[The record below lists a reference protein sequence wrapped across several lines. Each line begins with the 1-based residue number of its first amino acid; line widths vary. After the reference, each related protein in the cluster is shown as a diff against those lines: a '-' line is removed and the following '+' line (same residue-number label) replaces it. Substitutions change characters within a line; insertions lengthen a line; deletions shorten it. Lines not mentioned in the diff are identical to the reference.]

1 MAETGADRDLLF
13 GLLALQ
19 NGLIDQ
25 DQLVDAFRVWSRDK
39 RRPIAGHLV
48 DRGVLDSDDR
58 GAVEVLVARHLKK
71 HGGSTEKSL
80 AAIPAGRSTR
90 ESLAGVGDADIA
102 GTLARVGSG
111 SAASLADGE
120 ADRTASFGVGAATS
134 DGQRFR
140 VLRPHAKGGLG
151 AVFVALD
158 EELHR
163 EVALKQILEKH
174 ADDPTSRARFLLEA
188 EITGGL
194 EHPGIVPVYGLG
206 TYGNGRPY
214 YAMRFIRGDSLKEA
228 IDRFHAEGAWKHD
241 PGRRSLELRQL
252 LRRFT
257 DACNAVEYAHSRGV
271 LHRDLKPGNII
282 VGKHGETL
290 VVDWGLAKA
299 VGRIDPAFQSGER
312 TLVPSSGSGSAET
325 LPGSA
330 LGTPAYMSPEQAE
343 GDLEHL
349 GPRSDVYS
357 LGSTLYCLLTG
368 QPPFEGDV
376 GEVLPRLYCSGAKFR
391 PPRQLRRDDRPGAGG
406 GLPEGHGAQARGPV
420 QFAKRVG
427 RGRGAVDGR

>member
-25 DQLVDAFRVWSRDK
+25 VQLVDAFRVWSRDK

-48 DRGVLDSDDR
+48 ERGALDTDDR

-80 AAIPAGRSTR
+80 AAIGAGRSTR
-90 ESLAGVGDADIA
+90 ASLARVGDLDIE

-111 SAASLADGE
+111 SAASPADGE
-120 ADRTASFGVGAATS
+120 DDRTASYGVGTATS

-163 EVALKQILEKH
+163 ELALKQILEKH

-194 EHPGIVPVYGLG
+194 EI
-206 TYGNGRPY
+206 GR
-214 YAMRFIRGDSLKEA
+214 ADAGSLIGK
-228 IDRFHAEGAWKHD
+228 
-241 PGRRSLELRQL
+241 RQ
-252 LRRFT
+252 
-257 DACNAVEYAHSRGV
+257 
-271 LHRDLKPGNII
+271 
-282 VGKHGETL
+282 
-290 VVDWGLAKA
+290 
-299 VGRIDPAFQSGER
+299 
-312 TLVPSSGSGSAET
+312 
-325 LPGSA
+325 
-330 LGTPAYMSPEQAE
+330 
-343 GDLEHL
+343 
-349 GPRSDVYS
+349 
-357 LGSTLYCLLTG
+357 
-368 QPPFEGDV
+368 
-376 GEVLPRLYCSGAKFR
+376 
-391 PPRQLRRDDRPGAGG
+391 RRDVARQRSRHAGVHE
-406 GLPEGHGAQARGPV
+406 PRASRRGP
-420 QFAKRVG
+420 
-427 RGRGAVDGR
+427 